1 VPRVCSFFGSTNLV
15 RSGESPLGILALDTL
30 QRGRRLAERGRVIFP
45 CKDWPSA
52 TAYGGCGLDKG
63 LSPGPRLPPRD
74 RRQGLLA
81 RANSGSVNL
90 STPGSIPVSVEAK
103 HTAIQKQHNVFS
115 ALQALHPTRRD
126 LVIAA
131 YIHGESREQLSKR
144 TGIPV
149 NTIKTWIRRSL
160 LEVESIL
167 RGKDK
172 DREQV
177 FSRAPQIDRKNQ
189 FELGATMG

>member
-1 VPRVCSFFGSTNLV
+1 LTKDYHPDLVCHQ
-15 RSGESPLGILALDTL
+15 EID
-30 QRGRRLAERGRVIFP
+30 GR
-45 CKDWPSA
+45 
-52 TAYGGCGLDKG
+52 
-63 LSPGPRLPPRD
+63 
-74 RRQGLLA
+74 GLLA

-160 LEVESIL
+160 LEIESIL